1 MIVLRSRRA
10 RIWAVVAIIVALIA
24 TFPLHV
30 AFSLLGLKGM
40 GATARS
46 LRGPVWWG
54 RAEELAIGGVRL
66 GTVNVFLEP
75 FHLLIGQAQ
84 VELIRVNG
92 QPDDLLGAVVVGPGV
107 RGLVRVTGS
116 VPLGSTLGSLHYH
129 TRELREVSVR
139 FSGGRCVEAEGRVR
153 GTVSAT
159 FSGLDLANG
168 LSGDARCDGE
178 ALLIPLASQ
187 SGQERI
193 DLRIRGNGAYEASM
207 RIRTNDPVLTGTAGD
222 QRLPSR
228 EWRAG
233 AADLRHIVSP
243 LLVLLIGAGVGAII
257 GSFLATIVSALAA
270 RPIGRHG
277 PFALRRLRPAT
288 QRV

>member
-1 MIVLRSRRA
+1 MIFLRSRRA

-30 AFSLLGLKGM
+30 AFSLLGLKDM
-40 GATARS
+40 GVTARS

-54 RAEELAIGGVRL
+54 GAEELAIGGVRL
-66 GTVNVFLEP
+66 GTVNVFLDP

-92 QPDDLLGAVVVGPGV
+92 QPDDLLGAVVIGPGV
-107 RGLVRVTGS
+107 RGLERVTGS
-116 VPLGSTLGSLHYH
+116 VPLGGTLGSLPI
-129 TRELREVSVR
+129 TRANFEKFSVR

-153 GTVSAT
+153 ATIAAT

-193 DLRIRGNGAYEASM
+193 DLRIRGSGAYEASM
-207 RIRTNDPVLTGTAGD
+207 RIRTNDPVLTGTLTTSGFQAVNGE
-222 QRLPSR
+222 QV
-228 EWRAG
+228 
-233 AADLRHIVSP
+233 LRISGT
-243 LLVLLIGAGVGAII
+243 L
-257 GSFLATIVSALAA
+257 
-270 RPIGRHG
+270 
-277 PFALRRLRPAT
+277 
-288 QRV
+288 